1 MAMENHR
8 GRTEPR
14 IWTRPLRPLTPETS
28 RGFEVIDFAREFLG
42 VDLYPWQQWLLIH
55 ALELLTDGSYRFRRV
70 IVLVARQQGKSMLA
84 AVLAAWWLHVESRRF
99 PDRVRPADFK
109 IVGTAQNLDIA
120 REPWSRVKA
129 WSDPDPDT
137 AEAEALAIPALQAA
151 TEKVVDTNGKESIRA
166 RNQAHYEIRAASSA
180 RGKPAA
186 RVIMDELRE
195 QKTWSAWNAAS
206 QTSKSFWAGQ
216 VWGISNAGDP
226 TAVVLKT
233 QRDRSLELIE
243 EWDRYVGAGLTDAET
258 YANDPAHDVS
268 LGLFEWSAPDG
279 CDLADVDAIL
289 QANPSIGYGNATV
302 ADALSDAGSM
312 PEADYRTEVLC
323 QWVAARVATYVSTRD
338 FEATHMPSSEVS
350 ALIPHGARTVWGV
363 DTSQD
368 RSMTYVAAA
377 VYLTDGRPFVT
388 LRTQR
393 AGMLWLPTY
402 LAELAEASGQWEV
415 AVQSRG
421 CPAMEFAG
429 PLTEAGF
436 TVHGIDGSLI
446 GIATG
451 RYRDRVR
458 DGALVTVDQPTVRL
472 GIEGGVTA
480 RYAENDA
487 WSRVRSVTDVAPVI
501 AETVALY
508 GLEARQPEAAEPI
521 IPPPSAAI
529 VRRDDA
535 GDVPLEN
542 LATVRF

>member
-1 MAMENHR
+1 M
-8 GRTEPR
+8 
-14 IWTRPLRPLTPETS
+14 
-28 RGFEVIDFAREFLG
+28 
-42 VDLYPWQQWLLIH
+42 
-55 ALELLTDGSYRFRRV
+55 
-70 IVLVARQQGKSMLA
+70 
-84 AVLAAWWLHVESRRF
+84 
-99 PDRVRPADFK
+99 
-109 IVGTAQNLDIA
+109 GTAQNLDIA
-120 REPWSRVKA
+120 RGPWARVKA
-129 WSDPDPDT
+129 WSDPEPDT

-195 QKTWSAWNAAS
+195 QRTWAAWNAAS

-323 QWVAARVATYVSTRD
+323 QWVAARVATYISPRD
-338 FEATHMPSSEVS
+338 FEATHRPSADVTRLLER
-350 ALIPHGARTVWGV
+350 GARTVWGV
-363 DTSQD
+363 DTSRD

-377 VYLTDGRPFVT
+377 TYLSDGSPFVT
-388 LRTQR
+388 VRTQR
-393 AGMLWLPTY
+393 AGMIWLPAY
-402 LAELAEASGQWEV
+402 LQELAEASSQWEV

-421 CPAMEFAG
+421 CPATEYVE
-429 PLTEAGF
+429 PLEAAGF
-436 TVHGIDGSLI
+436 TVHGIDGSRI
-446 GIATG
+446 GLATG
-451 RYRDRVR
+451 RFHDRVR
-458 DGALVTVDQPTVRL
+458 DGALVTVAQPVVRL
-472 GIEGGVTA
+472 AIEGGVTA

-487 WSRVRSVTDVAPVI
+487 WSRTRSLTDVAPVI
-501 AETVALY
+501 AETVALF
-508 GLEARQPEAAEPI
+508 GLETLQPEAAEPVL
-521 IPPPSAAI
+521 PPPSAAI